1 MPGFS
6 QRGGLQLVDS
16 FAHDSPADAEV
27 AHDFGFG
34 WQFGAGLELAF
45 SNAASQAV
53 DDFSHQATGTA
64 RFCTFFEGKGGQA
77 AGGSGAGK
85 GF

>member
-6 QRGGLQLVDS
+6 QRGGLQLGDS
-16 FAHDSPADAEV
+16 FTHNRPADAEV
-27 AHDFGFG
+27 AHDFRFG
-34 WQFGAGLELAF
+34 WQFGAGLQLAF
-45 SNAASQAV
+45 ANAAGRAV
-53 DDFSHQATGTA
+53 DDFSHQTTGTA

-77 AGGSGAGK
+77 AGGPGAGK